1 MRLYH
6 RVIWLSQLIEEPSIS
21 VSSGLSSKAGHIL
34 WRRLIHPP
42 SWEPGTGL
50 PVPLIG
56 EKGAGSLNLQCGNFH
71 LSLFSADT
79 PTLSLAW
86 HHPETWSICACC
98 PVGVKVSAWSSG
110 MQGGFGGLIVFIDW
124 LAKPPAFRI
133 FPDQG
138 WNPGLAVKAPSP
150 NPWTARQFPGV
161 TAFW

>member
-6 RVIWLSQLIEEPSIS
+6 RVIWLSQLIEEPPIS

-50 PVPLIG
+50 PVPLIR

-86 HHPETWSICACC
+86 HHPETWSVCACC
-98 PVGVKVSAWSSG
+98 PVGVKV
-110 MQGGFGGLIVFIDW
+110 GGTE
-124 LAKPPAFRI
+124 PPACLEFR
-133 FPDQG
+133 DAG
-138 WNPGLAVKAPSP
+138 WIWRSDCFYWLIRQTTSFQDLPWPGMES
-150 NPWTARQFPGV
+150 RPGSES
-161 TAFW
+161 TKS